1 MNDADTAGS
10 PSNASQPTG
19 SGGSPGRA
27 AEISARLDRLPPSR
41 HVWTMVLLLSLG
53 GMFEFY
59 DLFFTAYVV
68 PGMGG
73 SGLFTPDSLGVF
85 GGLAR
90 FGVAGAGTF
99 VFATFAGLFVGSIV
113 FGSAADRFG
122 RRAIFVWS
130 LVGYSIATLVLA
142 FQASGFGADLWRFI
156 AGVALGIEL
165 VTIDAYISELI
176 PARERGRAFA
186 ANQFV
191 TFCAVPVVA
200 LLGWQL
206 VPHKPFGFD
215 GWRFV
220 VLIGSVGALV
230 VWWIQRRVPE
240 SPRWL
245 ARHGREAEAEQVT
258 AAIETAVAAEL
269 GEPLPAPGPAVA
281 DVTTHGSLAE
291 IFHPPYRRRT
301 IMMSVFNF
309 FQTIGFYGFASWVPS
324 LLIAK
329 GIHITTSLEYSFII
343 AAANPLSPLLGTLIA
358 DKMERKWQIV
368 IAAACIA
375 AFGLAFSQQNTAAL
389 LILLGVL
396 VTLSNNW
403 MSFAYHGYQSE
414 LFPTRIRSRAVGF
427 VYSWSRLSAALA
439 GLAIGY
445 LLQSF
450 GVTAVFLFIAF
461 SMAMVII
468 SIGAFG
474 PRTRGLTLEE
484 ISH

>member
-1 MNDADTAGS
+1 MNGAATAGT
-10 PSNASQPTG
+10 PSNPQRATQAGTSLG
-19 SGGSPGRA
+19 KA

-41 HVWTMVLLLSLG
+41 YVWSMVLMLSLG

-59 DLFFTAYVV
+59 DLFFTAYVI
-68 PGMGG
+68 PGMGN
-73 SGLFTPDSLGVF
+73 SGLFTADSLGIF
-85 GGLAR
+85 GGLAK

-99 VFATFAGLFVGSIV
+99 VFATFAGLWVGAIA
-113 FGSAADRFG
+113 FGAAADRFG

-130 LVGYSIATLVLA
+130 LVGYSIATLILA
-142 FQASGFGADLWRFI
+142 FQTSGFGADLWRFL
-156 AGVALGIEL
+156 AGVALGMEL
-165 VTIDAYISELI
+165 VTIDTFISELI

-186 ANQFV
+186 ANQFI
-191 TFCAVPVVA
+191 TFCAVPIVA
-200 LLGWQL
+200 LLGWQF
-206 VPHKPFGFD
+206 VPHKPLGLD
-215 GWRFV
+215 GWRWV
-220 VLIGSVGALV
+220 VLIGSVGAAA

-245 ARHGREAEAEQVT
+245 ARHGREAEAEEVM
-258 AAIETAVAAEL
+258 ARIEAGVAAEL
-269 GEPLPAPGPAVA
+269 GKPLPPPGPQVA
-281 DVTTHGSLAE
+281 EVTQHGSLAE
-291 IFHPPYRRRT
+291 IWHPPYRRRT

-329 GIHITTSLEYSFII
+329 GIHITTSFEYAFII
-343 AAANPLSPLLGTLIA
+343 AVVNPLSPLLGILIA
-358 DKMERKWQIV
+358 DRMERKWQIV
-368 IAAACIA
+368 AAAFAIGV
-375 AFGLAFSQQNTAAL
+375 FGLAFSQQESAAL

-403 MSFAYHGYQSE
+403 MSFAYHGYQAE

-439 GLAIGY
+439 GLAIAF
-445 LLQSF
+445 LLQTF

-461 SMAMVII
+461 AMIMVII
-468 SIGAFG
+468 SIGVFG
-474 PRTRGLTLEE
+474 PATRGLALEE

>member
-1 MNDADTAGS
+1 MNGSDEDRQTGRHSIHRDRKRDMVDAATAGS
-10 PSNASQPTG
+10 PSNANRPTK
-19 SGGSPGRA
+19 SGPLPGRA

-68 PGMGG
+68 PGMGN
-73 SGLFTPDSLGVF
+73 SGLFTPTSLGVF

-130 LVGYSIATLVLA
+130 LIGYSIATLILA

-156 AGVALGIEL
+156 AGIALGIEL

-220 VLIGSVGALV
+220 VLIGSVGALA

-240 SPRWL
+240 SPL
-245 ARHGREAEAEQVT
+245 GSQKGRITLE
-258 AAIETAVAAEL
+258 
-269 GEPLPAPGPAVA
+269 
-281 DVTTHGSLAE
+281 
-291 IFHPPYRRRT
+291 RRR
-301 IMMSVFNF
+301 SR
-309 FQTIGFYGFASWVPS
+309 YCPS
-324 LLIAK
+324 GRHSARI
-329 GIHITTSLEYSFII
+329 Y
-343 AAANPLSPLLGTLIA
+343 
-358 DKMERKWQIV
+358 ERPGKR
-368 IAAACIA
+368 
-375 AFGLAFSQQNTAAL
+375 GAFSYHVCPAWN
-389 LILLGVL
+389 GF
-396 VTLSNNW
+396 LSRRVECW
-403 MSFAYHGYQSE
+403 
-414 LFPTRIRSRAVGF
+414 
-427 VYSWSRLSAALA
+427 
-439 GLAIGY
+439 
-445 LLQSF
+445 
-450 GVTAVFLFIAF
+450 
-461 SMAMVII
+461 
-468 SIGAFG
+468 
-474 PRTRGLTLEE
+474 
-484 ISH
+484 

>member
-1 MNDADTAGS
+1 M
-10 PSNASQPTG
+10 
-19 SGGSPGRA
+19 A
-27 AEISARLDRLPPSR
+27 A
-41 HVWTMVLLLSLG
+41 
-53 GMFEFY
+53 
-59 DLFFTAYVV
+59 
-68 PGMGG
+68 
-73 SGLFTPDSLGVF
+73 
-85 GGLAR
+85 
-90 FGVAGAGTF
+90 
-99 VFATFAGLFVGSIV
+99 
-113 FGSAADRFG
+113 
-122 RRAIFVWS
+122 
-130 LVGYSIATLVLA
+130 
-142 FQASGFGADLWRFI
+142 
-156 AGVALGIEL
+156 
-165 VTIDAYISELI
+165 
-176 PARERGRAFA
+176 
-186 ANQFV
+186 
-191 TFCAVPVVA
+191 
-200 LLGWQL
+200 
-206 VPHKPFGFD
+206 
-215 GWRFV
+215 
-220 VLIGSVGALV
+220 
-230 VWWIQRRVPE
+230 
-240 SPRWL
+240 
-245 ARHGREAEAEQVT
+245 
-258 AAIETAVAAEL
+258 
-269 GEPLPAPGPAVA
+269 
-281 DVTTHGSLAE
+281 AE

>member
-1 MNDADTAGS
+1 
-10 PSNASQPTG
+10 
-19 SGGSPGRA
+19 
-27 AEISARLDRLPPSR
+27 
-41 HVWTMVLLLSLG
+41 
-53 GMFEFY
+53 
-59 DLFFTAYVV
+59 
-68 PGMGG
+68 
-73 SGLFTPDSLGVF
+73 
-85 GGLAR
+85 
-90 FGVAGAGTF
+90 
-99 VFATFAGLFVGSIV
+99 
-113 FGSAADRFG
+113 
-122 RRAIFVWS
+122 
-130 LVGYSIATLVLA
+130 
-142 FQASGFGADLWRFI
+142 
-156 AGVALGIEL
+156 
-165 VTIDAYISELI
+165 
-176 PARERGRAFA
+176 
-186 ANQFV
+186 
-191 TFCAVPVVA
+191 
-200 LLGWQL
+200 
-206 VPHKPFGFD
+206 
-215 GWRFV
+215 V

-258 AAIETAVAAEL
+258 AAIESAVAAEL
-269 GEPLPAPGPAVA
+269 GGPLPAPGPAVA

-368 IAAACIA
+368 AAAACIA
-375 AFGLAFSQQNTAAL
+375 VFGLAFSQQNTAAL

-403 MSFAYHGYQSE
+403 MSFSYHGYQSE

-439 GLAIGY
+439 GLAIGF

-468 SIGAFG
+468 SIGGFG